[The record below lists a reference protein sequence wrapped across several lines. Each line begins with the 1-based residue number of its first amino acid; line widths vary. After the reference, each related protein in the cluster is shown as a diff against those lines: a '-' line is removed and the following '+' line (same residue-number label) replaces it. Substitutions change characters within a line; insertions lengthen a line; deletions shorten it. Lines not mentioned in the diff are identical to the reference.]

1 MAKTFCQTLIWP
13 QERSKG
19 KVSLKYIKPTVAKM
33 LHFLS
38 VQPLP
43 DEVFE
48 LFLYLVILIND
59 IHS

>member
-1 MAKTFCQTLIWP
+1 MQKFFCQTSIWP

-33 LHFLS
+33 LHLMS

-43 DEVFE
+43 DEFFE
-48 LFLYLVILIND
+48 LFLHFSYPHILYL
-59 IHS
+59 